1 VALVIASGANDVER
15 MMNQRFFS
23 RLSARLGL
31 AMLASVL
38 ITIVLILTTVAV
50 FGYARL
56 PKISPVREFRDLG
69 LEAELSKPNT
79 ELSFVIKS
87 DGATRSIPA
96 SDDFKKS
103 LTFFLQQG
111 DVLPS
116 WLLNGLLIGA
126 FASIILALVTAYH
139 AAKRIAQPIEAVS
152 RAATQMGQG
161 DLSARAPI
169 VLTLHHNSFETLT
182 LAQNFN
188 TMAEALERAQQQ
200 RRDMTA
206 DIAHELRTPLGVMK
220 SRLEALEDGVIPF
233 DVPEVQKLQQHT
245 RLLIRLVEDLRLLS
259 LADSGQLEIHPRVF
273 DLATNARI
281 AVGGFEARAN
291 AANVRLH
298 LHAPEKLPFSGDP
311 DRIMQVI
318 SNLISNALQH
328 TPAGG
333 EITVKLEQSDQIKL
347 EVRDSGS
354 GIPEN
359 QLERIFDRFHRV
371 DASRSRA
378 SGGTGLGLAI
388 VRTIVELHGGTISAS
403 NRNQNGAV
411 FTVIL
416 PNKIAQQDCPVKTL
430 F

>member
-1 VALVIASGANDVER
+1 MER
-15 MMNQRFFS
+15 MMNQQLWS
-23 RLSARLGL
+23 RLSTRLGL

-56 PKISPVREFRDLG
+56 PKISPVQEFRDLG
-69 LEAELSKPNT
+69 LEAELSKPST
-79 ELSFVIKS
+79 ELSFVIKA
-87 DGATRSIPA
+87 DGVTRSIPA

-103 LTFFLQQG
+103 LIFFFVQQG
-111 DVLPS
+111 DGLPI
-116 WLLNGLLIGA
+116 WLLNGLSLGA
-126 FASIILALVTAYH
+126 FASISLALITAYE

-169 VLTLHHNSFETLT
+169 DATLNRSSFETLT

-188 TMAEALERAQQQ
+188 TMAEALEQAQQQ
-200 RRDMTA
+200 RRDMIA
-206 DIAHELRTPLGVMK
+206 DIAHELRTPLGVMN

-233 DVPEVQKLQQHT
+233 DLPEVQKLQQHT
-245 RLLIRLVEDLRLLS
+245 RLLIRLVEDLRVLS
-259 LADSGQLEIHPRVF
+259 LADSGQLEIHPRAF

-291 AANVRLH
+291 TANVRLN
-298 LHAPEKLPFSGDP
+298 LQAPERLPFTGDP
-311 DRIMQVI
+311 DRITQVI

-333 EITVKLEQSDQIKL
+333 EINVRLSQAHDITL
-347 EVRDSGS
+347 EVQDSGP
-354 GIPEN
+354 GIPTDH
-359 QLERIFDRFHRV
+359 LERIFDRFHRV

-388 VRTIVELHGGTISAS
+388 VRTIIELHGGEVRV
-403 NRNQNGAV
+403 RNARDGGSV
-411 FTVIL
+411 FSVIFRDSERK
-416 PNKIAQQDCPVKTL
+416 PPSPT
-430 F
+430 

>member
-1 VALVIASGANDVER
+1 MKRVID
-15 MMNQRFFS
+15 QQFFS

-38 ITIVLILTTVAV
+38 ITIVLILGTVAV

-56 PKISPVREFRDLG
+56 PRSHPLQEFRTAG
-69 LEAELSKPNT
+69 LEAELSKPNA
-79 ELSFVIKS
+79 ELSFVIKTN
-87 DGATRSIPA
+87 GATRSFPA
-96 SDDFKKS
+96 SNDFKNS
-103 LTFFLQQG
+103 LSFFLQQG

-126 FASIILALVTAYH
+126 FASIFLALITAYQ

-152 RAATQMGQG
+152 QAATQMGQG

-169 VLTLHHNSFETLT
+169 DVSLSRSSFETLT
-182 LAQNFN
+182 LAQSFN

-281 AVGGFEARAN
+281 AVGGFEARAL
-291 AANVRLH
+291 AANVH
-298 LHAPEKLPFSGDP
+298 LTLQAPEKLPFTGDP
-311 DRIMQVI
+311 DRITQVI

-333 EITVKLEQSDQIKL
+333 EIMVKLEQTDQIKL
-347 EVRDSGS
+347 EVQDGGP
-354 GIPEN
+354 GIPVDH
-359 QLERIFDRFHRV
+359 LEKIFDRFHRV

-388 VRTIVELHGGTISAS
+388 VRTIIELHAGKVQVG
-403 NRNQNGAV
+403 NGLCGGAV
-411 FTVIL
+411 FTVTL
-416 PNKIAQQDCPVKTL
+416 PKELLI
-430 F
+430 

>member
-1 VALVIASGANDVER
+1 
-15 MMNQRFFS
+15 
-23 RLSARLGL
+23 
-31 AMLASVL
+31 MLQSVL
-38 ITIVLILTTVAV
+38 VTIVLMQTCVAI

-56 PKISPVREFRDLG
+56 PRINPLQEFRTAG
-69 LEAELSKPNT
+69 LEAELAKPNV
-79 ELSFVIKS
+79 ELIFVIKA
-87 DGATRSIPA
+87 DGLTRSIPA
-96 SDDFKKS
+96 SDGFKKS
-103 LTFFLQQG
+103 LVFSLQQR
-111 DVLPS
+111 DVLPI

-126 FASIILALVTAYH
+126 FASISLVLFTAYR

-152 RAATQMGQG
+152 RAAMQMGHG

-169 VLTLHHNSFETLT
+169 DATLNRSSFETLT

-188 TMAEALERAQQQ
+188 AMAEALERAQQQ

-259 LADSGQLEIHPRVF
+259 LADSGQLEVHPRVF

-281 AVGGFEARAN
+281 AVGSFEARAS
-291 AANVRLH
+291 AANVRLN
-298 LHAPEKLPFSGDP
+298 LQAPEKLTFTGDP
-311 DRIMQVI
+311 DRITQVI
-318 SNLISNALQH
+318 GNLISNALQH
-328 TPAGG
+328 TPVGG

-347 EVRDSGS
+347 EVRDSGP
-354 GIPEN
+354 GIPEG
-359 QLERIFDRFHRV
+359 QLEKIFDRFHRV

-388 VRTIVELHGGTISAS
+388 VRTIVELHGGTISA
-403 NRNQNGAV
+403 RNGSQTGAV
-411 FTVIL
+411 LTLIL
-416 PNKIAQQDCPVKTL
+416 PNKIAR
-430 F
+430 

>member
-1 VALVIASGANDVER
+1 
-15 MMNQRFFS
+15 MMNQQFFS

-38 ITIVLILTTVAV
+38 ITIALILGTVAL

-56 PKISPVREFRDLG
+56 PRSHPLQEFRTAG
-69 LEAELSKPNT
+69 LEAELSKPNA
-79 ELSFVIKS
+79 ELSFVIKT
-87 DGATRSIPA
+87 DGATRSFPA
-96 SDDFKKS
+96 SDEFKKS

-126 FASIILALVTAYH
+126 FTSIILALVTAYQ

-161 DLSARAPI
+161 DLGARAPI
-169 VLTLHHNSFETLT
+169 DVSLSRSSFETLT

-206 DIAHELRTPLGVMK
+206 DIAHELRTPLGVMN

-233 DVPEVQKLQQHT
+233 DLPEVQKLQHHT
-245 RLLIRLVEDLRLLS
+245 KLLIRLVEDLRVLS
-259 LADSGQLEIHPRVF
+259 LADSGQLEIHPRAF

-291 AANVRLH
+291 AANVGLE
-298 LHAPEKLPFSGDP
+298 LLAPSSVMFTGDP
-311 DRIMQVI
+311 DRITQVI

-328 TPAGG
+328 TPAAGK
-333 EITVKLEQSDQIKL
+333 ISIKLEQSDQIKL
-347 EVRDSGS
+347 EVRDSGP
-354 GIPEN
+354 GIPED
-359 QLERIFDRFHRV
+359 QLERIFDRFHRI

-388 VRTIVELHGGTISAS
+388 VRTLVELHHGTVKAS
-403 NRNQNGAV
+403 NGPDGGAIFCV
-411 FTVIL
+411 VL
-416 PNKIAQQDCPVKTL
+416 
-430 F
+430 

>member
-1 VALVIASGANDVER
+1 MER
-15 MMNQRFFS
+15 VMNQQLWS
-23 RLSARLGL
+23 RLSTRLGL

-38 ITIVLILTTVAV
+38 ITIVLILVTVAV

-56 PKISPVREFRDLG
+56 PKVSPVQEFRDLG
-69 LEAELSKPNT
+69 LEADLSKPST

-87 DGATRSIPA
+87 DGVTRSIPA

-103 LTFFLQQG
+103 LIFFFVQQG
-111 DVLPS
+111 DGLPI
-116 WLLNGLLIGA
+116 WLLNGLLLGA
-126 FASIILALVTAYH
+126 VASISLALVTAYE

-169 VLTLHHNSFETLT
+169 DATLNRSSFETLT

-220 SRLEALEDGVIPF
+220 SRLEALEDGVIVF
-233 DVPEVQKLQQHT
+233 DAREVQKLQQHT
-245 RLLIRLVEDLRLLS
+245 KLLIRLVEDLRVLS
-259 LADSGQLEIHPRVF
+259 LADSGQLEIHPRAF
-273 DLATNARI
+273 DLASNARI
-281 AVGGFEARAN
+281 AVNGFEARAN
-291 AANVRLH
+291 AANVRL
-298 LHAPEKLPFSGDP
+298 KLLVPSSVMFTGDP
-311 DRIMQVI
+311 DRITQVI

-328 TPAGG
+328 TPTGG
-333 EITVKLEQSDQIKL
+333 KISVKLEQSDRIKL
-347 EVRDSGS
+347 EVRDSGP
-354 GIPEN
+354 GIPED
-359 QLERIFDRFHRV
+359 QLERIFDRFHRI

-388 VRTIVELHGGTISAS
+388 VRTLVELHHGTVKAS
-403 NRNQNGAV
+403 NAPDGGAIFCV
-411 FTVIL
+411 VL
-416 PNKIAQQDCPVKTL
+416 
-430 F
+430 

>member
-1 VALVIASGANDVER
+1 
-15 MMNQRFFS
+15 MNQQLWS
-23 RLSARLGL
+23 RLSTRLGL
-31 AMLASVL
+31 VMLQSVL
-38 ITIVLILTTVAV
+38 VTIVLMQTTVAV

-56 PKISPVREFRDLG
+56 PRINPLQEFRTAG
-69 LEAELSKPNT
+69 LEAELSKPNA
-79 ELSFVIKS
+79 ELIFVIKA
-87 DGATRSIPA
+87 DGLTRSIAA

-103 LTFFLQQG
+103 LVFSLQQR
-111 DVLPS
+111 DALPN

-126 FASIILALVTAYH
+126 FASISLVLVAAYQ

-152 RAATQMGQG
+152 RAAMQMGRG

-169 VLTLHHNSFETLT
+169 DATLNRSSFETLT

-188 TMAEALERAQQQ
+188 AMAEALERAQQQ

-233 DVPEVQKLQQHT
+233 DAPEVQKLQQHT
-245 RLLIRLVEDLRLLS
+245 RLLIRLVEDLRVLS

-273 DLATNARI
+273 DLAANARTVV
-281 AVGGFEARAN
+281 AGFEARAN
-291 AANVRLH
+291 AAHVRLSVN
-298 LHAPEKLPFSGDP
+298 APEKTPFTGDP
-311 DRIMQVI
+311 DRITQVL
-318 SNLISNALQH
+318 SNLLSNALQH

-333 EITVKLEQSDQIKL
+333 EITVNLEQSDQITL
-347 EVRDSGS
+347 EVRDSGP
-354 GIPEN
+354 GIPEG

-388 VRTIVELHGGTISAS
+388 VRTIVELHSGTVSVSNANGG
-403 NRNQNGAV
+403 GAV
-411 FTVIL
+411 FSVVFQHPEGT
-416 PNKIAQQDCPVKTL
+416 T
-430 F
+430 

>member
-1 VALVIASGANDVER
+1 MER
-15 MMNQRFFS
+15 MMDRQFFS

-38 ITIVLILTTVAV
+38 ITIALILGTVAA

-56 PKISPVREFRDLG
+56 PKSHPLQEFRAAG
-69 LEAELSKPNT
+69 LEAELSKPNA
-79 ELSFVIKS
+79 ELSFVIQT
-87 DGATRSIPA
+87 DGATRSFPA
-96 SDDFKKS
+96 SNDFKKS

-126 FASIILALVTAYH
+126 FASIILALVTAYQ

-152 RAATQMGQG
+152 QAATQMGQG

-169 VLTLHHNSFETLT
+169 DVSLSRSSFETLT

-188 TMAEALERAQQQ
+188 TIAEALERAQQQ

-233 DVPEVQKLQQHT
+233 DVPEVQKLQHHT
-245 RLLIRLVEDLRLLS
+245 RLLIRLVEDLRVLS
-259 LADSGQLEIHPRVF
+259 LADSGQLEIHPRAF

-281 AVGGFEARAN
+281 AVGGFEARAL
-291 AANVRLH
+291 AANVRLN
-298 LHAPEKLPFSGDP
+298 LQAPEKLPFTGDP
-311 DRIMQVI
+311 DRITQVI
-318 SNLISNALQH
+318 GNLISNALQH

-333 EITVKLEQSDQIKL
+333 EITVKLEQTDQIKL
-347 EVRDSGS
+347 EVRDSGP
-354 GIPEN
+354 GIPEG
-359 QLERIFDRFHRV
+359 QLEKIFDRFHRV

-388 VRTIVELHGGTISAS
+388 VRTIVELHGGKVSVS
-403 NRNQNGAV
+403 NARDAGAR
-411 FTVIL
+411 FTLML
-416 PNKIAQQDCPVKTL
+416 PKVTHETP
-430 F
+430 

>member
-1 VALVIASGANDVER
+1 MER
-15 MMNQRFFS
+15 MMDQQFFS

-50 FGYARL
+50 YGYARL
-56 PKISPVREFRDLG
+56 PKTSPVKDLRSLG

-79 ELSFVIKS
+79 ELSFVIKT
-87 DGATRSIPA
+87 DGLTRSIPA
-96 SDDFKKS
+96 SEGFKKS
-103 LTFFLQQG
+103 LIFILQQG
-111 DVLPS
+111 DVLPA
-116 WLLNGLLIGA
+116 WLLNALLLGA
-126 FASIILALVTAYH
+126 FASISLALFTAYQ

-152 RAATQMGQG
+152 RAATQMGRG

-169 VLTLHHNSFETLT
+169 DATLNRSSFETLT

-233 DVPEVQKLQQHT
+233 DAQEVQKLQQHT
-245 RLLIRLVEDLRLLS
+245 KLLIRLVEDLRVLS
-259 LADSGQLEIHPRVF
+259 LADSGQLEIHPRAF
-273 DLATNARI
+273 DLAANARI
-281 AVGGFEARAN
+281 TVDGFEARAH
-291 AANVRLH
+291 AANVH
-298 LHAPEKLPFSGDP
+298 LQLLAPASVPFTGDP
-311 DRIMQVI
+311 DRITQVI

-333 EITVKLEQSDQIKL
+333 EIAVKLTQSEQITL
-347 EVRDSGS
+347 EVRDSGP
-354 GIPEN
+354 GIPED

-388 VRTIVELHGGTISAS
+388 VRTIVELHSGMVSV
-403 NRNQNGAV
+403 RNGVSGGAV
-411 FTVIL
+411 FSVTFRNSDRKA
-416 PNKIAQQDCPVKTL
+416 PSST
-430 F
+430 

>member
-1 VALVIASGANDVER
+1 
-15 MMNQRFFS
+15 MNQQLWS
-23 RLSARLGL
+23 RLSTRLGL
-31 AMLASVL
+31 AMLQSVL
-38 ITIVLILTTVAV
+38 VTIVLMQTCVAI

-56 PKISPVREFRDLG
+56 PRINPLQEFRTAG
-69 LEAELSKPNT
+69 LEAELSKANA
-79 ELSFVIKS
+79 ELIFVIKG
-87 DGATRSIPA
+87 DGRTRSIPA
-96 SDDFKKS
+96 SDDFKKGLVFS
-103 LTFFLQQG
+103 LQQR
-111 DVLPS
+111 DVLPI
-116 WLLNGLLIGA
+116 WLINGLLIGA
-126 FASIILALVTAYH
+126 FASISLVLFTAYR

-152 RAATQMGQG
+152 RAAMQMGRG

-169 VLTLHHNSFETLT
+169 DATLNRSSFETLT

-188 TMAEALERAQQQ
+188 AMAEALERAQQQ

-281 AVGGFEARAN
+281 AVGGFEARAS
-291 AANVRLH
+291 AANIRLN
-298 LHAPEKLPFSGDP
+298 LQAPERLLFTGDP
-311 DRIMQVI
+311 DRITQVI

-347 EVRDSGS
+347 EVQDSGP
-354 GIPEN
+354 GIPED
-359 QLERIFDRFHRV
+359 QLERIFDRFHRI

-388 VRTIVELHGGTISAS
+388 VRTIIELHAGSIQVGNRVSGGAIFSVTLLKETSKAS
-403 NRNQNGAV
+403 
-411 FTVIL
+411 
-416 PNKIAQQDCPVKTL
+416 
-430 F
+430 

>member
-1 VALVIASGANDVER
+1 MER
-15 MMNQRFFS
+15 MMNQQFWS
-23 RLSARLGL
+23 RLSTRLGL
-31 AMLASVL
+31 AMLQSVL
-38 ITIVLILTTVAV
+38 VTIVLIQTTVAV

-56 PKISPVREFRDLG
+56 PKSNPLHEFRSVG
-69 LEAELSKPNT
+69 LEAALSKPDT
-79 ELSFVIKS
+79 KLSFVIRS
-87 DGATRSIPA
+87 DGVTRSIPA
-96 SDDFKKS
+96 SEEFKKS
-103 LTFFLQQG
+103 LVFVLQQG
-111 DVLPS
+111 DGLPG

-126 FASIILALVTAYH
+126 FASISLVLVTAYQ

-169 VLTLHHNSFETLT
+169 DVSLSRSSFETLT

-206 DIAHELRTPLGVMK
+206 DIAHELRTPLGVMN

-233 DVPEVQKLQQHT
+233 DVPEVQKLQHHT
-245 RLLIRLVEDLRLLS
+245 KLLIRLVEDLRILS
-259 LADSGQLEIHPRVF
+259 LADSGQLEIHSRAF

-291 AANVRLH
+291 TANVRLN
-298 LHAPEKLPFSGDP
+298 LQAPEKLPFIGDP

-333 EITVKLEQSDQIKL
+333 EINVMLSHADQIKL
-347 EVRDSGS
+347 EVQDSGP
-354 GIPEN
+354 GIPEG
-359 QLERIFDRFHRV
+359 QLEKIFDRFHRV

-388 VRTIVELHGGTISAS
+388 VRTIIELHSGTVSVS
-403 NRNQNGAV
+403 NAIDGGAV
-411 FTVIL
+411 FSVVFQRSERKQPL
-416 PNKIAQQDCPVKTL
+416 PT
-430 F
+430 

>member
-1 VALVIASGANDVER
+1 
-15 MMNQRFFS
+15 MMYQQFFC

-38 ITIVLILTTVAV
+38 ITIALILGTVAV

-56 PKISPVREFRDLG
+56 PKSSPLQGFRTAG
-69 LEAELSKPNT
+69 LEAELSKPNA
-79 ELSFVIKS
+79 ELSFVIKA

-96 SDDFKKS
+96 SDDFKKG
-103 LTFFLQQG
+103 LIFFLQQG

-116 WLLNGLLIGA
+116 WLLKGLLIGA
-126 FASIILALVTAYH
+126 FASIILALITAYQ

-161 DLSARAPI
+161 DLSVRAPI
-169 VLTLHHNSFETLT
+169 DLTLSRSSFETLT

-233 DVPEVQKLQQHT
+233 DLPEVQKLQQHT

-259 LADSGQLEIHPRVF
+259 LADSGQLEIHSRAF
-273 DLATNARI
+273 DLAANTRI
-281 AVGGFEARAN
+281 AVDGFEARAN
-291 AANVRLH
+291 TANVRLN
-298 LHAPEKLPFSGDP
+298 LQAPEKLPFTGDP
-311 DRIMQVI
+311 DRITQVI

-328 TPAGG
+328 TPSSGTIL
-333 EITVKLEQSDQIKL
+333 ITLSQSDRIKL
-347 EVRDSGS
+347 EVQDSGP
-354 GIPEN
+354 GIPED

-388 VRTIVELHGGTISAS
+388 VRTLVELHHGTVKAS
-403 NRNQNGAV
+403 NAPDGGAIFCV
-411 FTVIL
+411 VL
-416 PNKIAQQDCPVKTL
+416 
-430 F
+430 

>member
-1 VALVIASGANDVER
+1 
-15 MMNQRFFS
+15 MMNQQFFS

-38 ITIVLILTTVAV
+38 ITIALILGTVAL

-56 PKISPVREFRDLG
+56 PRSHPLQEFRTAG
-69 LEAELSKPNT
+69 LEAELSKPNA
-79 ELSFVIKS
+79 ELSFVIKT
-87 DGATRSIPA
+87 DGATRSFPA
-96 SDDFKKS
+96 SDEFKKS

-126 FASIILALVTAYH
+126 FASISLALVTAYQ

-161 DLSARAPI
+161 DLGARAPI
-169 VLTLHHNSFETLT
+169 DVTLSRSSFETLT

-206 DIAHELRTPLGVMK
+206 DIAHELRTPLGVMN

-233 DVPEVQKLQQHT
+233 DLPEVQKLQHHT
-245 RLLIRLVEDLRLLS
+245 KLLIRLVEDLRVLS
-259 LADSGQLEIHPRVF
+259 LADSGQLEIHPRAF

-281 AVGGFEARAN
+281 TVGGFEARAN
-291 AANVRLH
+291 AANVGLE
-298 LHAPEKLPFSGDP
+298 LLAPSSVMFTGDP
-311 DRIMQVI
+311 DRITQVI

-328 TPAGG
+328 TPAAGK
-333 EITVKLEQSDQIKL
+333 ISIKLEQSDQIKL
-347 EVRDSGS
+347 EVRDSGP
-354 GIPEN
+354 GIPED
-359 QLERIFDRFHRV
+359 QLERIFDRFHRI

-388 VRTIVELHGGTISAS
+388 VRTLVELHRGTVKAS
-403 NRNQNGAV
+403 NAPDGGAIFCV
-411 FTVIL
+411 VL
-416 PNKIAQQDCPVKTL
+416 
-430 F
+430 

>member
-1 VALVIASGANDVER
+1 
-15 MMNQRFFS
+15 MYQQFFC

-38 ITIVLILTTVAV
+38 ITIVLILGTVAV
-50 FGYARL
+50 FGYTRL
-56 PKISPVREFRDLG
+56 PTSHPLQGFRTAG
-69 LEAELSKPNT
+69 LEAELSKPNA
-79 ELSFVIKS
+79 ELSFVIKA

-96 SDDFKKS
+96 SDEFKKS
-103 LTFFLQQG
+103 LIFFLQQG

-116 WLLNGLLIGA
+116 WLLKGLLIGA
-126 FASIILALVTAYH
+126 FASIILALVTAYQ

-169 VLTLHHNSFETLT
+169 DLSLNRSSFETLT

-220 SRLEALEDGVIPF
+220 SRLEALEDGVISF
-233 DVPEVQKLQQHT
+233 DLPEVQKLQHHT
-245 RLLIRLVEDLRLLS
+245 RLLIRLVEDLRVLS
-259 LADSGQLEIHPRVF
+259 LADSGQLEIHPRIF

-291 AANVRLH
+291 AANVCLN
-298 LHAPEKLPFSGDP
+298 LQAPEKVPFTGDP
-311 DRIMQVI
+311 DRITQVI

-333 EITVKLEQSDQIKL
+333 AITVKLEQSDQITL
-347 EVRDSGS
+347 EVSDTGP
-354 GIPEN
+354 GIHDQ

-388 VRTIVELHGGTISAS
+388 VRMIVELHRGTISAS
-403 NRNQNGAV
+403 NHTQTGAV

-416 PNKIAQQDCPVKTL
+416 PNKMIQ
-430 F
+430 

>member
-1 VALVIASGANDVER
+1 
-15 MMNQRFFS
+15 MNQRLWS
-23 RLSARLGL
+23 RLSTRLGL
-31 AMLASVL
+31 VMLQSVL
-38 ITIVLILTTVAV
+38 VTIVLMQTTVAV

-56 PKISPVREFRDLG
+56 PRINPLQEFRTAG
-69 LEAELSKPNT
+69 LEAELSKPNA
-79 ELSFVIKS
+79 ELIFVIKA
-87 DGATRSIPA
+87 DGLTRSILA

-103 LTFFLQQG
+103 LVFSLQQR
-111 DVLPS
+111 DALPN

-126 FASIILALVTAYH
+126 FASISLVLVTAYQ

-152 RAATQMGQG
+152 RAAMQMGHG

-169 VLTLHHNSFETLT
+169 DATLVRSSFETLT

-233 DVPEVQKLQQHT
+233 DAPEVQKLQQHT
-245 RLLIRLVEDLRLLS
+245 RLLIRLVEDLRVLS

-273 DLATNARI
+273 DLAANARTVV
-281 AVGGFEARAN
+281 AGFEARAN
-291 AANVRLH
+291 AAHVRLSVN
-298 LHAPEKLPFSGDP
+298 APEKTPFTGDP
-311 DRIMQVI
+311 DRITQVL
-318 SNLISNALQH
+318 SNLLSNALQH

-333 EITVKLEQSDQIKL
+333 EIYVELTQSDQITL
-347 EVRDSGS
+347 EVRDSGP
-354 GIPEN
+354 GIPEG

-388 VRTIVELHGGTISAS
+388 VRTIVELHSGTVSVSNANGGGT
-403 NRNQNGAV
+403 V
-411 FTVIL
+411 FRVVFQHPEGT
-416 PNKIAQQDCPVKTL
+416 T
-430 F
+430 

>member
-1 VALVIASGANDVER
+1 MDR
-15 MMNQRFFS
+15 QFFS
-23 RLSARLGL
+23 RLSARIGL

-38 ITIVLILTTVAV
+38 VTIALIQGTVAV

-56 PKISPVREFRDLG
+56 PRSSPLQGFRTAG
-69 LEAELSKPNT
+69 LEAELSKPDA
-79 ELSFVIKS
+79 ELTFVIKA
-87 DGATRSIPA
+87 DGTTRSIPA
-96 SDDFKKS
+96 SDDIKNS
-103 LTFFLQQG
+103 LVFFLQQS
-111 DVLPS
+111 DVMPI
-116 WLLNGLLIGA
+116 WLLKGLLIGA
-126 FASIILALVTAYH
+126 FASIIVLLVMAYQ

-152 RAATQMGQG
+152 RAATQMGHG
-161 DLSARAPI
+161 DLSARAPMD
-169 VLTLHHNSFETLT
+169 VTLSRSSFETLT

-206 DIAHELRTPLGVMK
+206 DIAHELRTPLGVMN

-233 DVPEVQKLQQHT
+233 DVPEVQKLQHHT
-245 RLLIRLVEDLRLLS
+245 KLLIRLVEDLRILS
-259 LADSGQLEIHPRVF
+259 LADSGQLESHPRTF

-281 AVGGFEARAN
+281 AVDGFKARAN
-291 AANVRLH
+291 AANVRLE
-298 LHAPEKLPFSGDP
+298 LLAPLSVMFMGDP

-333 EITVKLEQSDQIKL
+333 EISIKLEHSDRIRL
-347 EVRDSGS
+347 EVRDSGP
-354 GIPEN
+354 GIPEG

-388 VRTIVELHGGTISAS
+388 VRTIVELHSGLISV
-403 NRNQNGAV
+403 RNARDGGAV
-411 FTVIL
+411 FSVIFRDSERK
-416 PNKIAQQDCPVKTL
+416 PPSST
-430 F
+430 

>member
-1 VALVIASGANDVER
+1 
-15 MMNQRFFS
+15 MMNQQFFS

-38 ITIVLILTTVAV
+38 ITIALILGTVAL

-56 PKISPVREFRDLG
+56 PRSHPLQEFRIAG
-69 LEAELSKPNT
+69 LEAELLKPNA
-79 ELSFVIKS
+79 ELSFVIKT
-87 DGATRSIPA
+87 DGATRPFIA
-96 SDDFKKS
+96 SNEFKKS

-126 FASIILALVTAYH
+126 FASVILALVTAYQ

-152 RAATQMGQG
+152 RAATQMEQG
-161 DLSARAPI
+161 DLSARAPMDGS
-169 VLTLHHNSFETLT
+169 LSRSSFETLT

-233 DVPEVQKLQQHT
+233 DLPEVQKLQQHT

-259 LADSGQLEIHPRVF
+259 LADSGQLETHPRVF

-281 AVGGFEARAN
+281 AVGGFEARAS
-291 AANVRLH
+291 AANVH
-298 LHAPEKLPFSGDP
+298 LNLQAPEKLPFTGDP
-311 DRIMQVI
+311 DRITQVI

-333 EITVKLEQSDQIKL
+333 EITVKLEQTDRIKL
-347 EVRDSGS
+347 EVRDSGP
-354 GIPEN
+354 GIPEG
-359 QLERIFDRFHRV
+359 QLEKIFDRFHRV

-403 NRNQNGAV
+403 NHSQIGAV

-416 PNKIAQQDCPVKTL
+416 PENIAR
-430 F
+430 

>member
-1 VALVIASGANDVER
+1 MKRVID
-15 MMNQRFFS
+15 QQFFS

-38 ITIVLILTTVAV
+38 ITIMLILGTVAV

-56 PKISPVREFRDLG
+56 PRSHPLQEFRTAG
-69 LEAELSKPNT
+69 LEAELSKPNA
-79 ELSFVIKS
+79 ELSFVIKTN
-87 DGATRSIPA
+87 GATRSFPA
-96 SDDFKKS
+96 SNDFKNS
-103 LTFFLQQG
+103 LSFFLQQG

-126 FASIILALVTAYH
+126 FASIILALITAYQ

-152 RAATQMGQG
+152 QAATQMGQG

-169 VLTLHHNSFETLT
+169 DVSLSRSSFETLT
-182 LAQNFN
+182 LAQSFN

-281 AVGGFEARAN
+281 AVGGFEARAL
-291 AANVRLH
+291 AANVH
-298 LHAPEKLPFSGDP
+298 LTLRAPEKLPFTGDP
-311 DRIMQVI
+311 DRITQVI

-333 EITVKLEQSDQIKL
+333 EIMVKLEQTDQIKL
-347 EVRDSGS
+347 EVQDGGP
-354 GIPEN
+354 GIPIDH
-359 QLERIFDRFHRV
+359 LEKIFDRFHRV

-388 VRTIVELHGGTISAS
+388 VRTIIELHAGKVQVG
-403 NRNQNGAV
+403 NGLCGGAV
-411 FTVIL
+411 FTVTL
-416 PNKIAQQDCPVKTL
+416 PKELLI
-430 F
+430 